1 MKILINSPLF
11 GVLAALLAAFCWSVA
26 VIIFKSASR
35 FLSPLLIVVLKN
47 SIATFCF
54 IVLFFIFEIPFWIP
68 ALETLDYYKIIISG
82 ILGMGLADLLFI
94 RALSQIGANRVAI
107 VNCFEPG
114 VVYIFSILMLGS
126 FLTPGQLFGFMI
138 VVVALLIISY
148 ERDGAEIDS
157 TIKRRGVLTQVF
169 AVVLSS
175 FGIVL
180 IKPVLSKLNTSIAS
194 QLWVTFFRLFP
205 GFVFTW
211 IVFVFQKNKYQLLAP
226 LKNKRTC
233 IKIIIGSG
241 LGTFVALSFWII
253 GYANIQKPPVAS
265 ILGQTSVL
273 FIIVLSY
280 FFLNEKIS
288 KAKLGAMGVAIFG
301 VLCIV
306 FN

>member
-47 SIATFCF
+47 SIATLCF
-54 IVLFFIFEIPFWIP
+54 IILFFIFEIPFWVP
-68 ALETLDYYKIIISG
+68 NLDTSDYYKIILSG
-82 ILGMGLADLLFI
+82 VLGMGLADLLFI

-114 VVYIFSILMLGS
+114 VIYVFSILMLGS
-126 FLTPGQLFGFMI
+126 FLTPWQLFGFI
-138 VVVALLIISY
+138 VVVVALLIISY
-148 ERDGAEIDS
+148 EKDDTEIDS
-157 TIKRRGVLTQVF
+157 TIKKRGVLTQVF

-211 IVFVFQKNKYQLLAP
+211 LIFVFQKNKYQLLVP
-226 LKNKRTC
+226 LKNKLTC
-233 IKIIIGSG
+233 IKIIVGSG

-273 FIIVLSY
+273 FIIFLSY

-288 KAKLGAMGVAIFG
+288 KAKLGAMGVATFG
-301 VLCIV
+301 VFCIV

>member
-1 MKILINSPLF
+1 
-11 GVLAALLAAFCWSVA
+11 
-26 VIIFKSASR
+26 
-35 FLSPLLIVVLKN
+35 
-47 SIATFCF
+47 
-54 IVLFFIFEIPFWIP
+54 
-68 ALETLDYYKIIISG
+68 
-82 ILGMGLADLLFI
+82 LGMGLADLLFI

-114 VVYIFSILMLGS
+114 VIYIFSILMIGS
-126 FLTPGQLFGFMI
+126 FLTPWQLFGFII

-148 ERDGAEIDS
+148 EKDDKEIDS
-157 TIKRRGVLTQVF
+157 TIKKRGVLTQVF

-211 IVFVFQKNKYQLLAP
+211 LIFVFQKNKYQLLVP
-226 LKNKRTC
+226 LKNKLTC
-233 IKIIIGSG
+233 IKIIVGSG

-273 FIIVLSY
+273 FIIFLSY

-288 KAKLGAMGVAIFG
+288 KAKLGAMGVATFG
-301 VLCIV
+301 VFCIV